1 MSIRPIDEKRG
12 AQGSWVLLGA
22 LALVAGCSTQGDVE
36 FGPMP
41 HDPAPAPEVADEP
54 YRIQAGD
61 EIEIR
66 FFHTPEL
73 DVSMPVRP
81 DGFVSLPLVHELE
94 VADRTVEE
102 LRQELFERYSVEL
115 ADPELAVIVRTFHT
129 YPVHVGGEVGKPGV
143 LELQGNQGALEAVLA
158 AGGFLVT
165 ADLAEVRVAR
175 RLDEGGYKLIKA
187 DVRAFLEGR
196 RADGNVILR
205 PYDVVYVP
213 RSEISEV
220 NKWVDQYIRKN
231 IPIDF
236 TYRLDVGDTN

>member
-1 MSIRPIDEKRG
+1 MSIRPIDEVRS
-12 AQGSWVLLGA
+12 ARSSRALLCS
-22 LALVAGCSTQGDVE
+22 LALVAACSAQGDVD

-41 HDPAPAPEVADEP
+41 HAPVPQAASGEP

-81 DGFVSLPLVHELE
+81 DGFVSLPLVHELQ

-102 LRQELFERYSVEL
+102 LRQELFERYSTEL
-115 ADPELAVIVRTFHT
+115 ADPELAVIVRTFHS

-158 AGGFLVT
+158 AGGFLAS
-165 ADLAEVRVAR
+165 ADLGEVRVAR

-196 RADGNVILR
+196 RADGNVALR

-236 TYRLDVGDTN
+236 TYRLDVGNTN